1 MVISRSIT
9 KLAGIFM
16 IALLLSCFTAPVVM
30 AEDGAGADAAAA
42 DAAPAAEEAAP
53 TATPPAPEEGG
64 GDGEIPDTVLG
75 LLWNSGLCGYIIIVL
90 SVVLLALS
98 IKTFFEYKPEK
109 LMPEDLLADIEG
121 ALDEGEYEQALE
133 ICQSEDNFMSRII
146 GAGLGKMANG
156 FGRMEE
162 AIGEEAEA
170 QATLLH
176 QTLGYINLIATI
188 APMLG
193 LLGTVSGMVTAFG
206 TIARN
211 PMATAQQLAG
221 GIYVALTTTLLGLIV
236 AIPGTII
243 FTFLRNR
250 TIKTIMDMGV
260 INGEILDRFRA
271 EE

>member
-1 MVISRSIT
+1 MFENGKYAKILSAVMVVFACTFLTASFAVI
-9 KLAGIFM
+9 AGEE
-16 IALLLSCFTAPVVM
+16 AA
-30 AEDGAGADAAAA
+30 AETTAAA
-42 DAAPAAEEAAP
+42 DSAAAPAAGAEGDKAA
-53 TATPPAPEEGG
+53 EGG

-98 IKTFFEYKPEK
+98 IKTFFEFKPDK
-109 LMPEDLLADIEG
+109 LMPEDVLEDLEN
-121 ALDEGEYEQALE
+121 ALDQGEYEQALE
-133 ICQSEDNFMSRII
+133 ICQTEDVFLTRIV

-156 FGRMEE
+156 FTRMEE
-162 AIGEEAEA
+162 AIAEEAEA

-221 GIYVALTTTLLGLIV
+221 GIYVALTTTLLGLVV

-250 TIKTIMDMGV
+250 TIKSIMDMGV
-260 INGEILDRFRA
+260 INGEILDRFRV

>member
-1 MVISRSIT
+1 MMHKKWTRLLVVMV
-9 KLAGIFM
+9 M
-16 IALLLSCFTAPVVM
+16 ALSLGLVLAPVSKVI
-30 AEDGAGADAAAA
+30 AGDE
-42 DAAPAAEEAAP
+42 APAAEKKADAPASGAEAA
-53 TATPPAPEEGG
+53 AAKGGG
-64 GDGEIPDTVLG
+64 GDEIPDTVLG
-75 LLWNSGLCGYIIIVL
+75 LLINSGICGYIIIIL
-90 SVVLLALS
+90 SVALMALS
-98 IKTFFEYKPEK
+98 IKTFMEFKPDK
-109 LMPEDLLADIEG
+109 LMPEELLVEIEES
-121 ALDEGEYEQALE
+121 LDNGDYEQALE
-133 ICQSEDNFMSRII
+133 ICQQEDVFMTRII
-146 GAGLGKMANG
+146 GAGLSKMGNG
-156 FGRMEE
+156 FTRMEE

-170 QATLLH
+170 QATFLH

-188 APMLG
+188 APSLG

-236 AIPGTII
+236 SIPGTII

-260 INGEILDRFRA
+260 ICGEILDRFRV